1 MNWLRSL
8 VEKCVFWQF
17 DTISLASAYSS
28 AMIFLKAQ
36 FTNWTSQENC
46 VLCNCVQKFVCR
58 LKNPKN
64 NAFIDN
70 NSPKETWAIENLTY
84 DISSTLWSVYTK
96 FGWFRP
102 TVAEKNRYKK
112 LKRKGMS
119 RTGKKR
125 NLFDVSLR
133 EKASLRSP
141 INKLQRNS
149 VKSEQQHIK
158 YYPQNLLP
166 LLPGSTWMKHA
177 RLVQVFVIFHSPTD
191 WNRKIWSSM
200 ENV

>member
-1 MNWLRSL
+1 MFSTFTCAGGLVTVTAVNRLSYVLNCNWIVL
-8 VEKCVFWQF
+8 CIVFFLIKYYFVWIGF
-17 DTISLASAYSS
+17 DRLWKKVFFWKVDTISLAFAYSC

-46 VLCNCVQKFVCR
+46 VLCNCVQKIVYR

-84 DISSTLWSVYTK
+84 DISWTLWSVYTK

-102 TVAEKNRYKK
+102 TVAEKISYKK

-119 RTGKKR
+119 R
-125 NLFDVSLR
+125 R
-133 EKASLRSP
+133 EKNEIFLMCPCAK
-141 INKLQRNS
+141 KLHS
-149 VKSEQQHIK
+149 
-158 YYPQNLLP
+158 
-166 LLPGSTWMKHA
+166 A
-177 RLVQVFVIFHSPTD
+177 RL
-191 WNRKIWSSM
+191 
-200 ENV
+200 